1 MRFWIIHA
9 VFSVSVKNK
18 NGAIFLQGTIKITKN
33 KEVRF
38 IFLCLC
44 EQSNLTIRLLP
55 RPYRTPR
62 HDVSLIY
69 CEVLQKIKNELSYPQ
84 ITFSITFG

>member
-18 NGAIFLQGTIKITKN
+18 NGVIFLQGTIKITKN

-38 IFLCLC
+38 IFLRLC
-44 EQSNLTIRLLP
+44 ARSAATKQSHPSVDFAECTLTHS
-55 RPYRTPR
+55 R
-62 HDVSLIY
+62 HAS
-69 CEVLQKIKNELSYPQ
+69 E
-84 ITFSITFG
+84 

>member
-18 NGAIFLQGTIKITKN
+18 NGAIFLQGIIKITKN

-44 EQSNLTIRLLP
+44 EERSDEAISP
-55 RPYRTPR
+55 
-62 HDVSLIY
+62 I
-69 CEVLQKIKNELSYPQ
+69 
-84 ITFSITFG
+84 G

>member
-1 MRFWIIHA
+1 M
-9 VFSVSVKNK
+9 
-18 NGAIFLQGTIKITKN
+18 LDMLKITKN

-38 IFLCLC
+38 IFLL
-44 EQSNLTIRLLP
+44 IRLLP

-69 CEVLQKIKNELSYPQ
+69 CETQATVVYFFTSLRGAQRRSNLIHRSTPAE
-84 ITFSITFG
+84 